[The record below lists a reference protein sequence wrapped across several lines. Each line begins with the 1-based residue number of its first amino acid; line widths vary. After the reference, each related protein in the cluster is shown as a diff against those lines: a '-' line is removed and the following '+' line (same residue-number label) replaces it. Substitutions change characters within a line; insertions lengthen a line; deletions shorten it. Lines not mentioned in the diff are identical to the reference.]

1 MAAIKPTSDR
11 KISLMEDLKR
21 EKEMENGM
29 KIILADTYMMSQA
42 QKKIHVKLLAQIRSK
57 YK

>member
-21 EKEMENGM
+21 EKEMENDM
-29 KIILADTYMMSQA
+29 KIILVDT
-42 QKKIHVKLLAQIRSK
+42 
-57 YK
+57 

>member
-1 MAAIKPTSDR
+1 MAAIKSASDR

-21 EKEMENGM
+21 EREREDDM
-29 KIILADTYMMSQA
+29 KIILVDTSVMSQA
-42 QKKIHVKLLAQIRSK
+42 QKEIHAKLLAQIRSK